1 MSPNTKTS
9 DRSYGHSHQQLRK
22 AWPVASAGAE
32 SAGDRA
38 CRYPHCIVN
47 DTRERGVFW
56 ASEKNRH
63 PAGSGISLPD
73 LGKKRFSP
81 RRWELRGRSRGGNLL
96 GAAVAAKGRTDPLVE
111 AGVRLAH

>member
-1 MSPNTKTS
+1 MSLNTKTS

-22 AWPVASAGAE
+22 AWAVASAGAE

-73 LGKKRFSP
+73 FRKKRFSA
-81 RRWELRGRSRGGNLL
+81 RRWSYEDDPEAGSFGGRSS
-96 GAAVAAKGRTDPLVE
+96 RTE
-111 AGVRLAH
+111 